1 MARFLKM
8 RKKGRKMKYGEIFIT
23 WAVIFNLLTACTVP
37 GATPPA
43 SEEADEPTP
52 TAVPEAEDAES
63 AVADK

>member
-1 MARFLKM
+1 
-8 RKKGRKMKYGEIFIT
+8 MKYGEIFIT